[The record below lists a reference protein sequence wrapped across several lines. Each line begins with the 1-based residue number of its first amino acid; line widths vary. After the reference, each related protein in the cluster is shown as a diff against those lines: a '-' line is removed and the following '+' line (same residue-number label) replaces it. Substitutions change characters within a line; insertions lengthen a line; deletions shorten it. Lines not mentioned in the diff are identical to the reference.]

1 MSPAYPSKE
10 LAESL
15 SEASLLERLRS
26 TEHDFV
32 ERKPLKQ
39 HGEWL
44 QVAVA
49 FANSAPIGWPA
60 VLFVGVDD
68 AGMPQESKHKLGSLL
83 QSISDTLDKAY
94 PPIYRHVV
102 PLVVQDD
109 RACVAVVIPGS
120 AERPHFAGKAYVR
133 KADMIQEASEGQFDA
148 LVADR
153 LSAVR
158 EIRKHLNQKVIV
170 EHFRTNFTGAQG
182 RAQHVLVD
190 CGPHFVTVR
199 SDDDRSRFQ
208 SFAVRRLDLS
218 FDHSSNML
226 VLQTFEP

>member
-32 ERKPLKQ
+32 ERKPLRQ

-68 AGMPQESKHKLGSLL
+68 AGMPQESQHKLGSLL
-83 QSISDTLDKAY
+83 KSISDTLDRAY

-102 PLVVQDD
+102 PLVQDD

-158 EIRKHLNQKVIV
+158 EIRKHLKS
-170 EHFRTNFTGAQG
+170 ESHR
-182 RAQHVLVD
+182 RAFSNELH
-190 CGPHFVTVR
+190 G
-199 SDDDRSRFQ
+199 RSRT
-208 SFAVRRLDLS
+208 SAACTGGLRSALR
-218 FDHSSNML
+218 NGAK
-226 VLQTFEP
+226 